1 MAAAAS
7 GDALSL
13 AVITTDHWVV
23 RNSERASG
31 SFPASD
37 MCYTSRLNIPSSLLQ
52 QISPSMMARGRI
64 WQELLRNGAEKGV
77 LELLLRAEDLPFS
90 RVTD

>member
-1 MAAAAS
+1 
-7 GDALSL
+7 
-13 AVITTDHWVV
+13 
-23 RNSERASG
+23 
-31 SFPASD
+31 
-37 MCYTSRLNIPSSLLQ
+37 
-52 QISPSMMARGRI
+52 MMARGRI